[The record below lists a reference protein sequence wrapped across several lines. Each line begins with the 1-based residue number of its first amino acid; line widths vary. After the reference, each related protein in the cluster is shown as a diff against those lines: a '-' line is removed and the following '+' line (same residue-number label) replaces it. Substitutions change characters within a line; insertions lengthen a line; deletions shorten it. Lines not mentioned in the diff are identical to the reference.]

1 MIKLHY
7 DLSTFKFWCYKV
19 LPLVYDDSLSY
30 YEVLCKVV
38 NYINNLIDQDK
49 IFGDGLTK
57 LGDELTKLKEEFGD
71 ELTKLKEDLDGE
83 LTKLKED
90 LDGELTKLKEDLAI
104 VQEWIDNYDT
114 TYVKNLVEKFIAN
127 MIYVDI
133 SDSGYIIYHVPESW
147 NDIKFYTTGL
157 NITVPTENEYGHLV
171 LSLYDNLQGTQEE
184 N

>member
-1 MIKLHY
+1 MHY

-38 NYINNLIDQDK
+38 DYINKLIEQDK
-49 IFGDGLTK
+49 I
-57 LGDELTKLKEEFGD
+57 FGD
-71 ELTKLKEDLDGE
+71 ELTKLR
-83 LTKLKED
+83 
-90 LDGELTKLKEDLAI
+90 EDLAT

-114 TYVKNLVEKFIAN
+114 TYVKNLVEKLIAN

-133 SDSGYIIYHVPESW
+133 SDSGYIIYHIPESW
-147 NDIKFYTTGL
+147 NDVKFYTTGL
-157 NITVPTENEYGHLV
+157 DITVPTENEYGHLV
-171 LSLYDNLQGTQEE
+171 LSLFDSLQGTQEE

>member
-1 MIKLHY
+1 MHY

-38 NYINNLIDQDK
+38 NYINKLIEQDK
-49 IFGDGLTK
+49 I
-57 LGDELTKLKEEFGD
+57 FGD
-71 ELTKLKEDLDGE
+71 ELTKLKEDLE
-83 LTKLKED
+83 T
-90 LDGELTKLKEDLAI
+90 

-114 TYVKNLVEKFIAN
+114 TYVKNLVEKLISN

-157 NITVPTENEYGHLV
+157 DITVPTESDYGHLV

>member
-1 MIKLHY
+1 MHY

-38 NYINNLIDQDK
+38 NYINKLIEQDK
-49 IFGDGLTK
+49 IF
-57 LGDELTKLKEEFGD
+57 GDELTKLKEE
-71 ELTKLKEDLDGE
+71 
-83 LTKLKED
+83 
-90 LDGELTKLKEDLAI
+90 LAT
-104 VQEWIDNYDT
+104 VQEWIKTDNTAYI
-114 TYVKNLVEKFIAN
+114 KNIVEKYIAG

-147 NDIKFYTTGL
+147 KDIKFYTTGL
-157 NITVPTENEYGHLV
+157 DITVPTTNDYGHLV
-171 LSLYDNLQGTQEE
+171 LSLFDNVQGTQED